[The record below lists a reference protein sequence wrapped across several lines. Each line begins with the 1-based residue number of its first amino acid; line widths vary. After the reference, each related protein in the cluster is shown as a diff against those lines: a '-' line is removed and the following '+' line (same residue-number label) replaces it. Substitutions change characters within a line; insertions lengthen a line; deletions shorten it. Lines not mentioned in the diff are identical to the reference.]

1 MLDRH
6 YYVQIAPNNSFV
18 GKWLSQESCHAN
30 DTTFMVIYNA
40 RTDDIAGGGLWHP
53 EAAPL
58 SSLREAIDQHPDR
71 LKAALRDSRIRKE
84 FLKGA
89 AASDQ
94 AVVKA
99 FVESNA
105 ESMLKTKPK
114 VNLAEGLVSRCRFAH
129 RHEELAHERDQL
141 DANTGLL
148 DIRLI
153 RIADCFMF

>member
-1 MLDRH
+1 M
-6 YYVQIAPNNSFV
+6 
-18 GKWLSQESCHAN
+18 
-30 DTTFMVIYNA
+30 
-40 RTDDIAGGGLWHP
+40 
-53 EAAPL
+53 
-58 SSLREAIDQHPDR
+58 
-71 LKAALRDSRIRKE
+71 
-84 FLKGA
+84 KGA

-114 VNLAEGLVSRCRFAH
+114 VNLAESLVSCCRLAH

-141 DANTGLL
+141 DAKTGLL
-148 DIRLI
+148 DIRLT